1 MKTGIKGESSF
12 TVTNEMLAS
21 KIGSGAVEVFSTPSM
36 ITAIERTAE
45 ASVIPFLES
54 GAVTV
59 GSHVDVAHND
69 ATLEGMKVFVYTELT
84 EISENGKFLT
94 FKAEVKD
101 DYGVIGCGTHVRA
114 IINKARFIEKIKA
127 KKGQ

>member
-1 MKTGIKGESSF
+1 M
-12 TVTNEMLAS
+12 
-21 KIGSGAVEVFSTPSM
+21 
-36 ITAIERTAE
+36 
-45 ASVIPFLES
+45 
-54 GAVTV
+54 
-59 GSHVDVAHND
+59 DVAHND